1 MLPQLTETEL
11 TILQLMWERSEIT
24 CREIAESIYDEV
36 NDPKIAT
43 VQKLLERLEAKG
55 CVQRDRS
62 RRAHR
67 FRATVSRALFLQHKL
82 QSLADRLCGG
92 SVAPLMSTLLRS
104 PEVSQ
109 KDSGELRQLIER
121 LWPESFDKK
130 EGRQ

>member
-11 TILQLMWERSEIT
+11 TILQLMWERTEIT
-24 CREIAESIYDEV
+24 SREIAESIYDEV

-62 RRAHR
+62 QRAHR
-67 FRATVSRALFLQHKL
+67 FRATVSRVQFIQQKL

-121 LWPESFDKK
+121 LWPESLDEK
-130 EGRQ
+130 EGKQ